1 MVDYYAILAKAMNAP
16 EAADA
21 RWRRDIYAR
30 ARQMLVTRL
39 QGRQSPATPAEIRT
53 ERVALDAA
61 ITRLESELSRAGSGG
76 GAPVDIAEG
85 TYVAPRRGPIAK
97 PLKLSSATWVAV
109 ACAAAAVIAAGYV
122 YWIQHAHKVA
132 PSRTAASSTQQ
143 RAAPAP
149 AAPAAP
155 AAPVVATAKDG
166 DLPPGVDGTADA
178 DLAYVFRRQSTF
190 YRTLQ
195 PPGTVIVDKLQH
207 FLYLIQPNNVA
218 LRYGIGVGEDCID
231 LAGLRRIAAKAE
243 WPAFEPTP
251 DMIKRRL
258 AKPGTLPGGP
268 GNPLGARA
276 LELDDHASRI
286 NGTNAPKTIGTSVV
300 FGCIR
305 MVNDDIADLYNRVQV
320 GTPVVVN

>member
-21 RWRRDIYAR
+21 GWRRDIYAR
-30 ARQMLVTRL
+30 ARQMLVARL
-39 QGRQSPATPAEIRT
+39 QGRRSPATPAEIRT
-53 ERVALDAA
+53 ERAALDAA
-61 ITRLESELSRAGSGG
+61 IARLESELSRDGFGAG
-76 GAPVDIAEG
+76 ARDDIAER
-85 TYVAPRRGPIAK
+85 TYVAPQRGPIAK
-97 PLKLSSATWVAV
+97 PLQLSSTTWVAV

-122 YWIQHAHKVA
+122 YWIQHARKVA
-132 PSRTAASSTQQ
+132 PSKAVASQQ
-143 RAAPAP
+143 RAAPT
-149 AAPAAP
+149 PAAP
-155 AAPVVATAKDG
+155 AAPVVATTKDG

-190 YRTLQ
+190 YRTLL

-218 LRYGIGVGEDCID
+218 VRYGIGVGEDCVD
-231 LAGLRRIAAKAE
+231 LAGLRRIAGKAE
-243 WPAFEPTP
+243 WPAWEATQ

-305 MVNDDIADLYNRVQV
+305 MVNDDVADLYNRVQV
-320 GTPVVVN
+320 GTSVVVN